1 MNPLNVDKVEHRRVA
16 AWFLGPKAENENEFL
31 ELFKQ
36 VLHSH
41 SDWRRQYF
49 PQVCVLKQFQ

>member
-49 PQVCVLKQFQ
+49 PQVCV